1 MTVRPDPKMFKNGVA
16 SAKSLGGTFDGA
28 TKLWTVDD
36 KHYDNIKAAGYSLII
51 VGRPAKV
58 NPATTYVGQASMDAE
73 DSIF

>member
-1 MTVRPDPKMFKNGVA
+1 MTVRPDPKSFKNGLSSV
-16 SAKSLGGTFDGA
+16 KYLGGTFNPA

-36 KHYDNIKAAGYSLII
+36 KHYHNIKTAGYSLII
-51 VGRPAKV
+51 VSAPRP